1 MYGKNKNKDW
11 GIEHLLPKIKQL
23 AIDGTVDEIVISGNP
38 TLSPPMPWLLLDD
51 SDSKDLPTMRETWF
65 WSLGQEDLLEK
76 VMATHSSIL
85 AWRIQWTEEP
95 GELQSMESQRVRH
108 NWVSKTLTSN
118 NFNMNH
124 TLIIPLLLKEN
135 RICHLIPPLGLDED
149 DEILKRFV
157 NPFPPMYPSI
167 HYKLNIFYL
176 LPVML
181 HKYFTFCLQCSMNAL
196 SLIAINVYE
205 SGIKLGNFLIL
216 NNSYKPSLF

>member
-51 SDSKDLPTMRETWF
+51 SDSKGLPTMQETWF
-65 WSLGQEDLLEK
+65 WSLGQEDPLSK

-108 NWVSKTLTSN
+108 NWVSITLTSN
-118 NFNMNH
+118 NFNMNN
-124 TLIIPLLLKEN
+124 TLIILLLLKEN

-149 DEILKRFV
+149 DAVLKHFV
-157 NPFPPMYPSI
+157 NSFPQMYPSV
-167 HYKLNIFYL
+167 HYKLNLFYL
-176 LPVML
+176 
-181 HKYFTFCLQCSMNAL
+181 
-196 SLIAINVYE
+196 
-205 SGIKLGNFLIL
+205 
-216 NNSYKPSLF
+216 